1 MRGTIISG
9 GGTYYIGGNR
19 YRGRFPVPP
28 RNLEEGVSKMS
39 EIENEDRTTVRGALA
54 RQSGYTGLSIL
65 HRLYKLYGFNVLT
78 DMVFDMMHNIP
89 LNVVGKHLNR
99 YLREELVD
107 KSILDERLQ
116 AVPWTS
122 ELKDGQ
128 IPKSVSKIRHWKA
141 EEYRQFS
148 FPASECV
155 LGRLIE
161 DKEFKIWVLVA
172 RMAEMVYFYGRAGW
186 EEDDLLLFNNLS
198 KRHMIVVEEELG
210 AVYME
215 VARS

>member
-128 IPKSVSKIRHWKA
+128 IQSRSLR
-141 EEYRQFS
+141 
-148 FPASECV
+148 
-155 LGRLIE
+155 LGTGKQRNIDNFHFRLLNVCW
-161 DKEFKIWVLVA
+161 DV
-172 RMAEMVYFYGRAGW
+172 
-186 EEDDLLLFNNLS
+186 
-198 KRHMIVVEEELG
+198 
-210 AVYME
+210 
-215 VARS
+215 